1 MKIQVLNLETY
12 AQNSGWKFMIY
23 NSASD
28 NELGTN
34 DGQMSQSLS
43 VEKMKNPHIVPLPHR
58 QELVSI
64 SRW

>member
-1 MKIQVLNLETY
+1 MKIH
-12 AQNSGWKFMIY
+12 WIY

-34 DGQMSQSLS
+34 DSQMSQSLS

>member
-28 NELGTN
+28 N
-34 DGQMSQSLS
+34 DSQMSQSLS